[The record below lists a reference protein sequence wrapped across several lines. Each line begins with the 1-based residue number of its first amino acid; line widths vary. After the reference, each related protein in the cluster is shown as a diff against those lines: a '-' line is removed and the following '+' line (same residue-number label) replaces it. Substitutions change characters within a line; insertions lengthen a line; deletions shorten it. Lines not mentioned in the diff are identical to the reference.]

1 MVEEKVMLTSI
12 DDVKSFAALANT
24 KPYDVDIT
32 SGKYLINAK
41 SIMGIFSLDLTKPLT
56 VVAYCE
62 DNEAF
67 LKEIKDYIYV
77 EPTEAAAQ

>member
-24 KPYDVDIT
+24 KSYDVDIT

-56 VVAYCE
+56 VVAYC
-62 DNEAF
+62 DDDAAF
-67 LKEIKDYIYV
+67 LKEIQNYIYV
-77 EPTEAAAQ
+77 EPTEAQQ

>member
-1 MVEEKVMLTSI
+1 MVEEKIMFTSI

-24 KPYDVDIT
+24 KNYDVDIT

-56 VVAYCE
+56 LVAYC
-62 DNEAF
+62 DDDKAF
-67 LKEIKDYIYV
+67 LKEIESYIYV
-77 EPTEAAAQ
+77 DETSANEE